1 MQGNQNIDFEI
12 SKFKHTMSAHCENGV
27 TSNLLKFNDINLS
40 EAMIFGIGSGL
51 FFSYMPFIKLNGI
64 PVSSYRPLP
73 GAIFKRTARR
83 MGVSVKSAA
92 FRNPEKAMN
101 ELNRVLAE
109 GKPVGMVVGV
119 YHLKYFPP
127 AFRFHFNAH
136 NLVAYGRKNGSYII
150 SDPIMETSELLSYED
165 LKKVRFAKGTAEPKG
180 KMYFV
185 DKILRKP
192 DLKSAIIKG
201 ISQTCSHMLTIP
213 IPMFGV
219 KGIRFLAKRMKYW
232 KQKLGDRK
240 AALYMAQLVRMQEEI
255 GTGGAGFRFMYAA
268 FLQESAKI
276 LNLPIFNQFSI
287 EMTAVGDRWREF
299 AVLAGRISKNR
310 ISTDDSYRNAS
321 NLLLEIAGK
330 EEKLFR
336 NLRNVIK
343 SVKS

>member
-1 MQGNQNIDFEI
+1 MQQNQNTDFEI
-12 SKFKHTMSAHCENGV
+12 SGFKHNMSAHCENGV
-27 TSNLLKFNDINLS
+27 TSNLLNFNNIQLS
-40 EAMIFGIGSGL
+40 EAMVFGIGSGL

-83 MGVSVKSAA
+83 MGVHVKSCT

-136 NLVAYGRKNGSYII
+136 NLVAFGRTNGSYII
-150 SDPIMETSELLSYED
+150 SDPVMETQVLLDYED

-185 DKILRKP
+185 DKILGKP
-192 DLKSAIIKG
+192 DLKLAIIKG
-201 ISQTCSHMLTIP
+201 ITQTCSHMLTIP

-219 KGIRFLAKRMKYW
+219 KGIRFLAKRMRNW
-232 KQKLGDRK
+232 QQKLGERK

-268 FLQESAKI
+268 FLQETAQIFENPTFAQLSA
-276 LNLPIFNQFSI
+276 
-287 EMTAVGDRWREF
+287 EMTKIGDLWREF
-299 AVLAGRISKNR
+299 AILAGRISKNR
-310 ISTDDSYRNAS
+310 ISADDSYNKAAD
-321 NLLLEIAGK
+321 LLMIIADK

-336 NLRNVIK
+336 ELDSVIK
-343 SVKS
+343 SKKL